1 MLMAIGSRWQPYPAA
16 EIFKN
21 AFGLMTDPSQV
32 EYQKTS
38 KIVIDATMQWPEE
51 GGQDEF
57 PLRNREHLT
66 RGVPDIWEIVDEKFA
81 QTLRDYKEV

>member
-1 MLMAIGSRWQPYPAA
+1 
-16 EIFKN
+16 
-21 AFGLMTDPSQV
+21 MTDPSQV

-57 PLRNREHLT
+57 PLRNRTHLEQ
-66 RGVPDIWEIVDEKFA
+66 GAPDIWEIVDEKFGEM
-81 QTLRDYKEV
+81 LKNWKEV

>member
-1 MLMAIGSRWQPYPAA
+1 
-16 EIFKN
+16 
-21 AFGLMTDPSQV
+21 MTDPSQV
-32 EYQKTS
+32 VYQQTS

-66 RGVPDIWEIVDEKFA
+66 RGAPDVWEIVDEKFGPV
-81 QTLRDYKEV
+81 LMDWREV